1 MPQITLIFVILFGIT
16 LSAHGATV
24 YRYTDENG
32 NTVFTDEPV
41 EGAKKLDVKPIATV
55 PAIPVPQPT
64 PAPPKE
70 EPFKYTS
77 IKITN
82 PSNEQF
88 FINDP
93 GQIQVVVS
101 IAPNLA
107 QGHQVQLY
115 FNGSPQGD
123 PKAGNV
129 FRFKQLDRG
138 EYRTHALILDENGK
152 EVGKSDTIT
161 FFVKRHSISRP
172 NSG

>member
-88 FINDP
+88 ARP
-93 GQIQVVVS
+93 KS
-101 IAPNLA
+101 KKAPKT
-107 QGHQVQLY
+107 G
-115 FNGSPQGD
+115 G
-123 PKAGNV
+123 
-129 FRFKQLDRG
+129 
-138 EYRTHALILDENGK
+138 
-152 EVGKSDTIT
+152 
-161 FFVKRHSISRP
+161 FFCVERVKWF
-172 NSG
+172 